1 MKLFKLCLPFM
12 LLPVL
17 AACSQEQAAAPA
29 ETESAAATS
38 AVETSSDTAPAA
50 LGKLAAEKDADWHSF
65 QCSDGNTLDARY
77 YMENNGAVA
86 EVRFDNETLKLNH
99 DAEASNADTIAFG
112 NGTYTWRVD
121 NQGSDDLYAEGN
133 GFLTRTEK
141 QEVASEMID
150 VDDIVM
156 RNCMPL

>member
-1 MKLFKLCLPFM
+1 M

-38 AVETSSDTAPAA
+38 AIETSDAAPAA
-50 LGKLAAEKDADWHSF
+50 LGKLAAEKDADWRSF

-77 YMENNGAVA
+77 YMDNNSAVA
-86 EVRFDNETLKLNH
+86 EVRFDNETFKLNH
-99 DAEASNADTIAFG
+99 DTEASNADTIAFG

-121 NQGSDDLYAEGN
+121 NQGSNDLYAEGN